1 MQLPSA
7 QRVGEKAW
15 QPGTA
20 VHAAAVLPQL
30 PSAHSTPTP
39 HAAAAAMQ
47 LAAELVQVPSAQRT
61 WFGGP
66 HESSVEHSAMVARHC
81 SLPSGPHR
89 IGRPAAHGQLAS
101 GRRPLDEHCGSAVLA
116 SASSIPTDQANY
128 EAPNWR
134 ISASR

>member
-1 MQLPSA
+1 VQLPSA
-7 QRVGEKAW
+7 QRVGEKEW

-30 PSAHSTPTP
+30 PSTHSTPTP

-47 LAAELVQVPSAQRT
+47 FAAELVQVPSAQRT

-66 HESSVEHSAMVARHC
+66 HESSAEHSAMVARHC

-101 GRRPLDEHCGSAVLA
+101 SRWPLDEHCGSEGLA
-116 SASSIPTDQANY
+116 TKRNIARNAQSPLVTLYKI
-128 EAPNWR
+128 R
-134 ISASR
+134 

>member
-1 MQLPSA
+1 M
-7 QRVGEKAW
+7 
-15 QPGTA
+15 
-20 VHAAAVLPQL
+20 LPQL
-30 PSAHSTPTP
+30 PSAQSTPTP

-89 IGRPAAHGQLAS
+89 IGKPAAHGQLAS

-116 SASSIPTDQANY
+116 SESSSIQRPNY
-128 EAPNWR
+128 AGAELAHPLQEPLPPYR
-134 ISASR
+134 RKTQTISGLRTVTCTWLR